1 VDSAPWGW
9 YSTLSWFRAFL
20 SLTLAYAVDTSQGG
34 HLGPPRGDQDNNRDS
49 TMGPWPKN
57 QMEASMINGKQTGTH
72 NDLGMELPG
81 LKEQL
86 EQLNAAIENATKL
99 EGGEAVK
106 AIGEAARDML
116 ARASDL
122 VDELA
127 KNVADMKSATAS
139 GRDYLENAIRKQPL
153 VFIAIAA
160 AAGFLVA
167 SLRRR

>member
-1 VDSAPWGW
+1 MLSVPIKTTVGTQPW
-9 YSTLSWFRAFL
+9 
-20 SLTLAYAVDTSQGG
+20 
-34 HLGPPRGDQDNNRDS
+34 
-49 TMGPWPKN
+49 GPWPKN
-57 QMEASMINGKQTGTH
+57 QTEASMVNGKQTNTH
-72 NDLGMELPG
+72 GDLGMESLG

-86 EQLNAAIENATKL
+86 EQLNAAVENAAKL

-106 AIGEAARDML
+106 AIGEAARDIL
-116 ARASDL
+116 ARVSDL

-127 KNVADMKSATAS
+127 KNVGDMKSATAE